1 MLDEVLFDISPG
13 RTYQLVES
21 LLLYLV
27 RGEGRRVLSIK
38 VQVSV
43 IKRGEVRTIGADASD
58 LGRDE
63 GVGYSDIK
71 GFGSPIW
78 RFISC

>member
-1 MLDEVLFDISPG
+1 LLDEVLFDISPG
-13 RTYQLVES
+13 GTYLLVES

-27 RGEGRRVLSIK
+27 RGESRRVQSMK

-43 IKRGEVRTIGADASD
+43 IKIGEVRTIGADASD

-63 GVGYSDIK
+63 GVGSSDIE
-71 GFGSPIW
+71 GFGSPI
-78 RFISC
+78 

>member
-13 RTYQLVES
+13 GTYLLVES

-27 RGEGRRVLSIK
+27 RGESRRVQSMK

-43 IKRGEVRTIGADASD
+43 IKRGEVRAHGADARD
-58 LGRDE
+58 IGRED
-63 GVGYSDIK
+63 GVGGSDIE
-71 GFGSPIW
+71 GFGSPI
-78 RFISC
+78 